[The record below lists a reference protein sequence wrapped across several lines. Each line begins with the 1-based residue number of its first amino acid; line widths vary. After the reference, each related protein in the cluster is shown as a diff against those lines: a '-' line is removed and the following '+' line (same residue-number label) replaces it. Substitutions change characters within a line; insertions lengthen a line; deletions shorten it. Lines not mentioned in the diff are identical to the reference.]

1 MFSGELRRTGPSGD
15 PAGMEKPDTIDA
27 YLDALAPDRRTVIE
41 AMGEVIRSAAP
52 DAVESIA
59 YDMPAFRTTDGR
71 FLVSYAAFKQHYSLF
86 PASDEMVVGLGE
98 EIRPYL
104 AGRGTIRF
112 PASRPIPLGLI
123 RKIVEI
129 RVAELAKER

>member
-1 MFSGELRRTGPSGD
+1 MD
-15 PAGMEKPDTIDA
+15 KPATIAA
-27 YLDALAPDRRTVIE
+27 YLDSLAPDRRTVIE

-86 PASDEMVVGLGE
+86 PASDVIVAALGDDVRPFVV
-98 EIRPYL
+98 
-104 AGRGTIRF
+104 GRGTIRF

-123 RKIVEI
+123 RRIVEV
-129 RVAELAKER
+129 RVAELASETARPG